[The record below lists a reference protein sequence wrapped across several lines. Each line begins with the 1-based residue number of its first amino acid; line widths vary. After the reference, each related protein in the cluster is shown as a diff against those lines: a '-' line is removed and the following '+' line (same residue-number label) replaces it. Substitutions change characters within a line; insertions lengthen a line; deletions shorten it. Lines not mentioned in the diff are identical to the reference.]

1 MNIAQGILAEFEGE
15 SAATRKCLERL
26 PEDQLGWQPHEKSM
40 TLGYLAHHIASGPQS
55 ILSML
60 LKDSMDISEM
70 AKSPGPENKA
80 EILAAFDQSL
90 DFLRQNLGGQSD
102 EWALSEWKLTAGEQ
116 VLFAMPR
123 LAVARMILLSH
134 IYHHRGQLSVYMR
147 MLDIPV
153 PSIYGPSADEMPDFF
168 PKAQA
173 AG

>member
-1 MNIAQGILAEFEGE
+1 MSIMQQILAEFEGE
-15 SAATRKCLERL
+15 AAATGKCLERL
-26 PEDQLGWQPHEKSM
+26 PEEQLAWQPHEKSM
-40 TLGYLAHHIASGPQS
+40 TLGYLAHHIAAGPQG
-55 ILSML
+55 ILGML

-70 AKSPGPENKA
+70 AKSPAPENKA
-80 EILAAFDQSL
+80 EILAAFEQSL
-90 DFLRQNLGGQSD
+90 KLLRETLPPLSD

-123 LAVARMILLSH
+123 AAVARMILLNH

-153 PSIYGPSADEMPDFF
+153 PSIYGPSADEMPEFF